1 MLPSHCV
8 VSLHAMSGA
17 ADSVL
22 WLCCDPPLTMLTLL
36 ASPTAPSPQ
45 FAENAPPT
53 HVVTFCQGMGHE
65 SEAAIGAFVVQNS
78 SVKASNGRTHVLHLN
93 AQRAWT
99 QRAWTQRAWPSPA
112 ASAHGCPIFHLN
124 VRPTSLQGRQQES
137 A

>member
-1 MLPSHCV
+1 
-8 VSLHAMSGA
+8 
-17 ADSVL
+17 
-22 WLCCDPPLTMLTLL
+22 MLTLL

-78 SVKASNGRTHVLHLN
+78 SVKASNGRTHMLHLN
-93 AQRAWT
+93 A

-112 ASAHGCPIFHLN
+112 ASAHGSPILHLN
-124 VRPTSLQGRQQES
+124 ARPTSLQGRQQES